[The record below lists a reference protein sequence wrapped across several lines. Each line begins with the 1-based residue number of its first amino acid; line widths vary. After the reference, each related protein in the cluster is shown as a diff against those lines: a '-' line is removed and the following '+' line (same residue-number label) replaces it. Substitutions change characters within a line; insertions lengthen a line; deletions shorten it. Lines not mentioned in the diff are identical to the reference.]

1 MGWAA
6 VDGLV
11 QTLRGLG
18 PLRLGAI
25 AIVGVILLTFFV
37 FLTTRLTQPD
47 LALLYSDLDFADSG
61 EIVTQLEAAGVPYE
75 LRGNGTSIFVP
86 SDQVDRLRVQMAQQG
101 LPAGGS
107 IGYEIFDRTDGFGTT
122 NFVQNVNRLRALEGE
137 LARTIGTINGI
148 RQARVHLVLP
158 ERELFSRDAAEPTA
172 SVFLRLG
179 AGRLGSEQII
189 AIQSLVAAAVP
200 RLTPESVSIVD
211 DRGNLL
217 ARGPASEADLRL
229 LDTEEMRLAYERRLT
244 EQVEE
249 LVSRSVGYGNVRA
262 NITVDMDFDRV
273 TVSEERYDPDS
284 QVARSTQIVE
294 EESEANDSD
303 GFDPVTVANNLPEA
317 EAVDPLAAGGTGASA
332 TERTSRTEETTNFEI
347 SRTVSNTVRE
357 TGSVRRLSIAL
368 LIDGTYAADDGGPM
382 VYTPRSAEELEQI
395 EALVRSAVG
404 FDAARGDTL
413 EVVNLQFVD
422 PEMEAMQSAGT
433 APVFLGLTREDIFGL
448 VEMLVLGVVAILVI
462 LLVIRPLLTRV
473 LDGNKVEI
481 TAEDYGELV
490 TDANGNL
497 QPALA
502 GPGGVPALA
511 GPGGTALTPYA
522 GGSLAEMSDASGEGE
537 GMIDLQKVDG
547 QVRASSLRK
556 VGEIIDSHPEEAV
569 GILRSWLYQDA

>member
-1 MGWAA
+1 MGRAA

-25 AIVGVILLTFFV
+25 AIVGVILLTLFV
-37 FLTTRLTQPD
+37 FLTTRLAQPD

-61 EIVTQLEAAGVPYE
+61 EIVTRLEAAGVPYE
-75 LRGNGTSIFVP
+75 LSGNGTSIFVP

-200 RLTPESVSIVD
+200 RMAPDAVSIVD
-211 DRGNLL
+211 NRGNLL
-217 ARGPASEADLRL
+217 ARGPASEDDLRL
-229 LDTEEMRLAYERRLT
+229 MDTEEMRLAYERRLT
-244 EQVEE
+244 ERVED

-294 EESEANDSD
+294 EETEANDSD

-317 EAVDPLAAGGTGASA
+317 EAVDPLAAGGTGATA
-332 TERTSRTEETTNFEI
+332 TERASRTEETTNFEI

-368 LIDGTYAADDGGPM
+368 LVDGTYTAEDGGPM
-382 VYTPRSAEELEQI
+382 VYTPRSAEELQQI

-404 FDAARGDTL
+404 FDADRGDTL
-413 EVVNLQFVD
+413 EVINLQFID
-422 PEMEAMQSAGT
+422 PEMEAMQNADTG
-433 APVFLGLTREDIFGL
+433 PLFLGLTREDIFGL

-481 TAEDYGELV
+481 TADDYGELI

-511 GPGGTALTPYA
+511 GPGGSALTSYA
-522 GGSLAEMSDASGEGE
+522 GGSLAEMSDGSGEGD

-556 VGEIIDSHPEEAV
+556 VGEIINSHPEEAV

>member
-1 MGWAA
+1 MGRAA

-25 AIVGVILLTFFV
+25 AIVGVILLTLFV
-37 FLTTRLTQPD
+37 FLTTRLAQPD

-61 EIVTQLEAAGVPYE
+61 EIVTRLEAAGVPYE
-75 LRGNGTSIFVP
+75 LSGNGTSIFVP

-200 RLTPESVSIVD
+200 RMAPDAVSIVD

-217 ARGPASEADLRL
+217 ARGPASEDDLRL
-229 LDTEEMRLAYERRLT
+229 MDTEEMRLAYERRLT
-244 EQVEE
+244 ERVED

-294 EESEANDSD
+294 EETEANDSD

-317 EAVDPLAAGGTGASA
+317 EAVDPLAAGGTGATA
-332 TERTSRTEETTNFEI
+332 TERASRTEETTNFEI

-368 LIDGTYAADDGGPM
+368 LVDGTYTAEDGGPM
-382 VYTPRSAEELEQI
+382 VYTPRSAEELQQI

-404 FDAARGDTL
+404 FDADRGDTL
-413 EVVNLQFVD
+413 EVINLQFVD
-422 PEMEAMQSAGT
+422 PEMEAMQNADTG
-433 APVFLGLTREDIFGL
+433 PLFLGLTREDIFGL

-481 TAEDYGELV
+481 TAEDYGELI

-511 GPGGTALTPYA
+511 GPGGSALTPYA
-522 GGSLAEMSDASGEGE
+522 GGSLAEMNDGSGEGD

-556 VGEIIDSHPEEAV
+556 VGEIINSHPEEAV

>member
-1 MGWAA
+1 MGRAA

-25 AIVGVILLTFFV
+25 AIVGVILLTLFV
-37 FLTTRLTQPD
+37 FLTTRLAQPD

-61 EIVTQLEAAGVPYE
+61 EIVTRLEAAGVPYE
-75 LRGNGTSIFVP
+75 LSGNGTSIFVP

-200 RLTPESVSIVD
+200 RMAPDAVSIVD

-217 ARGPASEADLRL
+217 ARGPASEDDLRL
-229 LDTEEMRLAYERRLT
+229 MDTEEMRLAYERRLT
-244 EQVEE
+244 ERVED
-249 LVSRSVGYGNVRA
+249 LVSRSVGYGNARA

-294 EESEANDSD
+294 EETEANDSD

-317 EAVDPLAAGGTGASA
+317 EAVDPLAAGGTGATA
-332 TERTSRTEETTNFEI
+332 TERASRTEETTNFEI

-368 LIDGTYAADDGGPM
+368 LVDGTYTAEDGGPM
-382 VYTPRSAEELEQI
+382 VYTPRSAEELQQI

-404 FDAARGDTL
+404 FDADRGDTL
-413 EVVNLQFVD
+413 EVINLQFVD
-422 PEMEAMQSAGT
+422 PEMEAMQNADTG
-433 APVFLGLTREDIFGL
+433 PLFLGLTREDIFGL

-481 TAEDYGELV
+481 TAEDYGELI

-511 GPGGTALTPYA
+511 GPGGSALTPYA
-522 GGSLAEMSDASGEGE
+522 GGSLAEMSDGSGEGD

-556 VGEIIDSHPEEAV
+556 VGEIINSHPEEAV

>member
-1 MGWAA
+1 M
-6 VDGLV
+6 DGLV
-11 QTLRGLG
+11 QTLKGLG

-25 AIVGVILLTFFV
+25 AVVGVILLSFFV
-37 FLTTRLTQPD
+37 FLSTRLAQPD
-47 LALLYSDLDFADSG
+47 LSLLYSDLDFADAG
-61 EIVTQLEAAGVPYE
+61 EIVTQLEAAAIPYE
-75 LRGNGTSIFVP
+75 LRGNGSSIFVP
-86 SDQVDRLRVQMAQQG
+86 ADQVDRLRVQMAQQG

-137 LARTIGTINGI
+137 LARTIGTISGI

-158 ERELFSRDAAEPTA
+158 ERELFSRDTAEPTA

-200 RLTPESVSIVD
+200 RMTPEAVSVVD

-217 ARGPASEADLRL
+217 ARGPASEDDLRL
-229 LDTEEMRLAYERRLT
+229 MDTEEMRLSYERRLT
-244 EQVEE
+244 ERVEQ
-249 LVSRSVGYGNVRA
+249 LVSRSLGYGNARA

-294 EESEANDSD
+294 EEMESNDSD

-317 EAVDPLAAGGTGASA
+317 EAVDPLAVGGGAASA
-332 TERTSRTEETTNFEI
+332 TERSSRTEETTNFEI

-357 TGSVRRLSIAL
+357 TGAVRRLSIAL
-368 LIDGTYAADDGGPM
+368 LVDGTYTADDTGQM
-382 VYTPRSAEELEQI
+382 VYTPRTAEELAQI

-404 FDAARGDTL
+404 FDASRGDTL
-413 EVVNLQFVD
+413 EVINLQFVD
-422 PEMEAMQSAGT
+422 PEMEALQNAGT
-433 APVFLGLTREDIFGL
+433 APVFLGLTRDDIFGL

-462 LLVIRPLLTRV
+462 LLVIRPLLNRV
-473 LDGNKVEI
+473 LDSNKVEI
-481 TAEDYGELV
+481 TAEDYGELI

-511 GPGGTALTPYA
+511 GPGGGALTPYA
-522 GGSLAEMSDASGEGE
+522 GDSLGEVDGDQSGDQLV
-537 GMIDLQKVDG
+537 DLQKVDG

-556 VGEIIDSHPEEAV
+556 VGEIIDTHPEEAV
-569 GILRSWLYQDA
+569 GILRGWLYQDA

>member
-1 MGWAA
+1 MGRAA

-25 AIVGVILLTFFV
+25 AIVGVILLTLFV
-37 FLTTRLTQPD
+37 FLTTRLAQPD

-61 EIVTQLEAAGVPYE
+61 EIVTRLEAAGVPYE
-75 LRGNGTSIFVP
+75 LSGNGTSIFVP

-200 RLTPESVSIVD
+200 RMAPDAVSIVD

-217 ARGPASEADLRL
+217 ARGPASEDDLRL
-229 LDTEEMRLAYERRLT
+229 MDTEEMRLAYERRLT
-244 EQVEE
+244 ERVED

-294 EESEANDSD
+294 EETEANDSD

-317 EAVDPLAAGGTGASA
+317 EAVDPLAAGGTGATA
-332 TERTSRTEETTNFEI
+332 TERASRTEETTNFEI

-368 LIDGTYAADDGGPM
+368 LVDGTYTAEDGGPM
-382 VYTPRSAEELEQI
+382 VYTPRSAEELQQI

-404 FDAARGDTL
+404 FDADRGDTL
-413 EVVNLQFVD
+413 EVINLQFID
-422 PEMEAMQSAGT
+422 PEMEAMQNADTG
-433 APVFLGLTREDIFGL
+433 PLFLGLTREDIFGL

-481 TAEDYGELV
+481 TAEDYGELI

-511 GPGGTALTPYA
+511 GPGGSALTPYA
-522 GGSLAEMSDASGEGE
+522 SGSLAEMNDGSGEGD

-556 VGEIIDSHPEEAV
+556 VGEIINSHPEEAV

>member
-1 MGWAA
+1 MGRAA

-25 AIVGVILLTFFV
+25 AIVGVILLTLFV
-37 FLTTRLTQPD
+37 FLTTRLAQPD

-61 EIVTQLEAAGVPYE
+61 EIVTRLEAAGVPYE
-75 LRGNGTSIFVP
+75 LSGNGTSIFVP

-200 RLTPESVSIVD
+200 RMAPDAVSIVD
-211 DRGNLL
+211 NRGNLL
-217 ARGPASEADLRL
+217 ARGPASEDDLRL
-229 LDTEEMRLAYERRLT
+229 MDTEEMRLAYERRLT
-244 EQVEE
+244 ERVED

-294 EESEANDSD
+294 EETEANDSD

-317 EAVDPLAAGGTGASA
+317 EAVDPLAAGGTGATA
-332 TERTSRTEETTNFEI
+332 TERASRTEETTNFEI

-368 LIDGTYAADDGGPM
+368 LVDGTYTAEDGGPM
-382 VYTPRSAEELEQI
+382 VYTPRSAEELQQI

-404 FDAARGDTL
+404 FDADRGDTL
-413 EVVNLQFVD
+413 EVINLQFID
-422 PEMEAMQSAGT
+422 PEMEAMQNADTG
-433 APVFLGLTREDIFGL
+433 PLFLGLTREDIFGL

-481 TAEDYGELV
+481 TAEDYGELI

-511 GPGGTALTPYA
+511 GPGGSALTSYA
-522 GGSLAEMSDASGEGE
+522 GGSLAEMSDGSGEGD

-556 VGEIIDSHPEEAV
+556 VGEIINSHPEEAV

>member
-1 MGWAA
+1 MGRAA

-25 AIVGVILLTFFV
+25 AIVGVILLTLFV
-37 FLTTRLTQPD
+37 FLTTRLAQPD

-61 EIVTQLEAAGVPYE
+61 EIVTRLEAAGVPYE
-75 LRGNGTSIFVP
+75 LSGNGTSIFVP

-200 RLTPESVSIVD
+200 RMAPDAVSIVD

-217 ARGPASEADLRL
+217 ARGPASEDDLRL
-229 LDTEEMRLAYERRLT
+229 MDTEEMRLAYERRLT
-244 EQVEE
+244 ERVED
-249 LVSRSVGYGNVRA
+249 LVSRSVGYGNARA

-294 EESEANDSD
+294 EETEANDSD

-317 EAVDPLAAGGTGASA
+317 EAVDPLAAGGTGATA
-332 TERTSRTEETTNFEI
+332 TERASRTEETTNFEI

-368 LIDGTYAADDGGPM
+368 LVDGTYTAEDGGPM
-382 VYTPRSAEELEQI
+382 VYTPRSAEELQQI

-404 FDAARGDTL
+404 FDADRGDTL
-413 EVVNLQFVD
+413 EVINLQFVN
-422 PEMEAMQSAGT
+422 PEMEAMQNADTG
-433 APVFLGLTREDIFGL
+433 PLFLGLTREDIFGL

-481 TAEDYGELV
+481 TAEDYGELI

-511 GPGGTALTPYA
+511 GPGGSALTPYA
-522 GGSLAEMSDASGEGE
+522 GGSLAEMSDGSGEGD

-556 VGEIIDSHPEEAV
+556 VGEIINSHPEEAV

>member
-1 MGWAA
+1 MGRAA

-25 AIVGVILLTFFV
+25 AIVGVILLTLFV
-37 FLTTRLTQPD
+37 FLTTRLAQPD

-61 EIVTQLEAAGVPYE
+61 EIVTRLEAAGVPYE
-75 LRGNGTSIFVP
+75 LSGNGTSIFVP

-200 RLTPESVSIVD
+200 RMAPDAVSIVD

-217 ARGPASEADLRL
+217 ARGPASEDDLRL
-229 LDTEEMRLAYERRLT
+229 MDTEEMRLAYERRLT
-244 EQVEE
+244 ERVED

-294 EESEANDSD
+294 EETEANDSD

-317 EAVDPLAAGGTGASA
+317 EAVDPLAAGGTGATA
-332 TERTSRTEETTNFEI
+332 TERASRTEETTKFEI

-368 LIDGTYAADDGGPM
+368 LVDGTYTAEDGGPM
-382 VYTPRSAEELEQI
+382 VYTPRSAEELQQI

-404 FDAARGDTL
+404 FDADRGDTL
-413 EVVNLQFVD
+413 EVINLQFVD
-422 PEMEAMQSAGT
+422 PEMEAMQNADTG
-433 APVFLGLTREDIFGL
+433 PLFLGLTREDIFGL

-481 TAEDYGELV
+481 TAEDSGELI

-511 GPGGTALTPYA
+511 GPGGSALTPYA
-522 GGSLAEMSDASGEGE
+522 GGSLAEMNDGSGEGD

-556 VGEIIDSHPEEAV
+556 VGEIINSHPEEAV